1 MLALPETRPM
11 KQLDDLPMTF
21 FAAAVSVSPLASLGG
36 TLAPLEA
43 QRLLLSIVEP
53 LSGVLLG

>member
-1 MLALPETRPM
+1 M

-43 QRLLLSIVEP
+43 QRLLLSIVE
-53 LSGVLLG
+53 LFSGVLLG